1 MDLAT
6 ELVKFATAILGLLS
20 RLCLPFWPKHGVM
33 PASARRKATGNL
45 VTFLR

>member
-20 RLCLPFWPKHGVM
+20 ALLAFWPKHGVM

-45 VTFLR
+45 VTFFAS

>member
-20 RLCLPFWPKHGVM
+20 ALLAFLAK
-33 PASARRKATGNL
+33 ARRDARK
-45 VTFLR
+45 RKKKCHR